1 MAAGRKDLGELEI
14 VDAMILAA
22 GLGTRLRPFTDDRPK
37 ALIEVDGVPILERII
52 RYLTAAGVD
61 RVIINTHHHAHQIE
75 RFVAD
80 RGNLE
85 VEILL
90 SAEPDQPLGTGG
102 GLMNAASL
110 FRRDEPFV
118 LYNGDIITDF
128 DLVAMNRA
136 HRVDERLGTLAVN
149 HRQTS
154 RCLLFDDE
162 GLYGW
167 ANLSTGES
175 ETSRPVRGKSHAI
188 PFAGV
193 HVLSPKIFD
202 LISERGAF
210 SIIPVYL
217 RLVQAGYRLLPHDV
231 SAALWLEIG
240 NPERLET
247 ARRVV
252 STLKGRSD
260 LSPG

>member
-1 MAAGRKDLGELEI
+1 M
-14 VDAMILAA
+14 VLAA
-22 GLGTRLRPFTDDRPK
+22 GLGTRLRPFTDETPK
-37 ALIEVDGVPILERII
+37 ALIEIDGVPILERII

-61 RVIINTHHHAHQIE
+61 RIIVNTHYHADQIE

-80 RGNLE
+80 RENPD

-90 SAEPDQPLGTGG
+90 SVEPVQPLGTGG
-102 GLMNAASL
+102 GLLNAAPL

-118 LYNGDIITDF
+118 LYNGDIITDL
-128 DLVAMNRA
+128 DLMAMNRA
-136 HRVDERLGTLAVN
+136 HQVDDRLATLAVN
-149 HRQTS
+149 HRETA
-154 RCLLFDDE
+154 RCMLFDDE

-167 ANLSTGES
+167 ANLSTGELK
-175 ETSRPVRGKSHAI
+175 TSRPVRGENLAI

-193 HVLSPKIFD
+193 HVLSPKIFE

-217 RLVQAGYRLLPHDV
+217 RLVQAGYRILPHDV

-252 STLKGRSD
+252 SALKDRNG
-260 LSPG
+260 LSPE

>member
-1 MAAGRKDLGELEI
+1 M
-14 VDAMILAA
+14 VLAA
-22 GLGTRLRPFTDDRPK
+22 GLGTRLRPLTDDTPK

-61 RVIINTHHHAHQIE
+61 RIIVNAHHHAGQIE
-75 RFVAD
+75 RFIAD
-80 RGNLE
+80 RKDPDVE
-85 VEILL
+85 VLL
-90 SAEPDQPLGTGG
+90 SVEPVQPLGTGG
-102 GLMNAASL
+102 GLLHAAPL
-110 FRRDEPFV
+110 FRHDEPFV
-118 LYNGDIITDF
+118 LYNGDIITDL
-128 DLVAMNRA
+128 DLAAMNRA
-136 HRVDERLGTLAVN
+136 HRADDRVATLAVN
-149 HRQTS
+149 HRETL

-175 ETSRPVRGKSHAI
+175 KTSRPVRGEKLLV

-193 HVLSPKIFD
+193 HVLSPRIFD

-217 RLVQAGYRLLPHDV
+217 RLAQAGYRILPHDV

-240 NPERLET
+240 NPERLKT
-247 ARRVV
+247 ARRVI
-252 STLKGRSD
+252 STLKDRNG
-260 LSPG
+260 LFPE

>member
-1 MAAGRKDLGELEI
+1 M
-14 VDAMILAA
+14 VLAA
-22 GLGTRLRPFTDDRPK
+22 GLGTRLRPFTDDTPK
-37 ALIEVDGVPILERII
+37 ALIEIDGVPILERII

-61 RVIINTHHHAHQIE
+61 RIIVNTHHHADQIE

-80 RGNLE
+80 RENPE

-90 SAEPDQPLGTGG
+90 SNEPVQLLGTGG
-102 GLMNAASL
+102 GLLNAAPL

-118 LYNGDIITDF
+118 LYNGDIITDL
-128 DLVAMNRA
+128 DLTAMNRA
-136 HRVDERLGTLAVN
+136 HRTDDRLATLAVN
-149 HRQTS
+149 HRETS
-154 RCLLFDDE
+154 RCLLFDDD

-167 ANLSTGES
+167 ANLSTDES
-175 ETSRPVRGKSHAI
+175 KTSRPVRGENNAI

-193 HVLSPKIFD
+193 HVLSPKIFE

-217 RLVQAGYRLLPHDV
+217 RLAQAGYRILPHDV
-231 SAALWLEIG
+231 SSALWLEIG

-252 STLKGRSD
+252 STLKGRNG
-260 LSPG
+260 LSPE